1 VTKLARRRLQFDGLN
16 LTRASLNAALKY
28 PWPRASLFS
37 PAERHKDD
45 GVDRYKKWGV
55 YSTESEDFE
64 FAREILRGEFGQPG
78 DKKTIEAE
86 IMDWAD
92 DVAYA
97 LHDVEDFYRAG
108 RIPLE
113 RFIKGEPEVSHFA
126 KYTEDKLQD
135 KLALD
140 KDEIESILLLITE
153 RSPIERQY
161 AGSTAQRAGLK
172 ASSGEL
178 IGDCVTSVSL
188 ASDIDAEPLLYI
200 PDHLKKQVEILKQL
214 TWYYVIDDRAVK
226 TQQHG
231 QRAVVRELFDIY
243 FKTTGS
249 SDRDLRGIL
258 PEGSLEELG
267 RMEQHEDRPDEVT
280 RARIV
285 ADIIS
290 SMTERQLL
298 LTHRK
303 LTGIELGSITDLI

>member
-113 RFIKGEPEVSHFA
+113 RFIKGEPEVVAPHGSV
-126 KYTEDKLQD
+126 
-135 KLALD
+135 
-140 KDEIESILLLITE
+140 DE
-153 RSPIERQY
+153 
-161 AGSTAQRAGLK
+161 G
-172 ASSGEL
+172 
-178 IGDCVTSVSL
+178 
-188 ASDIDAEPLLYI
+188 
-200 PDHLKKQVEILKQL
+200 
-214 TWYYVIDDRAVK
+214 
-226 TQQHG
+226 
-231 QRAVVRELFDIY
+231 
-243 FKTTGS
+243 
-249 SDRDLRGIL
+249 
-258 PEGSLEELG
+258 
-267 RMEQHEDRPDEVT
+267 
-280 RARIV
+280 
-285 ADIIS
+285 
-290 SMTERQLL
+290 
-298 LTHRK
+298 
-303 LTGIELGSITDLI
+303 